1 MKMIVKARHM
11 TLTPAIKE
19 HAEEKLGDAIKR
31 IFDRP
36 ATTLEVELSELGRTE
51 DGLDKQCRVT
61 AFMPKGKT
69 ITISEVSDDLYK
81 SIDLARDRLV
91 EHVKRQRAK
100 RRVTGRARK
109 DAGRKR
115 AATARRVLSVE

>member
-1 MKMIVKARHM
+1 MKLIVKARHM
-11 TLTPAIKE
+11 NLSPALKE

-36 ATTLEVELSELGRTE
+36 ATTLEVELAELGHSD
-51 DGLDKQCRVT
+51 DGLNKQCRVT
-61 AFMPKGKT
+61 AFLPKGKT
-69 ITISEVSDDLYK
+69 INISEISDDMYK

-91 EHVKRQRAK
+91 LQVKRQRAK

-109 DAGRKR
+109 DAGKKR
-115 AATARRVLSVE
+115 AATARRSLTDQ